1 MDAKEDLIN
10 ALSKWAAKLD
20 DPVYK
25 EKFKGFDKTLQFNFK
40 DQPFNLLMIFKNET
54 CELKEGSV
62 PNPDI
67 VIITSSHIILGIAK
81 GEINP
86 LKAFLS
92 RKLKAKGNRTDMIKV
107 QMLMKKIK

>member
-1 MDAKEDLIN
+1 MDVKEELLI

-20 DPVYK
+20 DPEYK
-25 EKFKGFDKTLQFNFK
+25 KKFKGFNKTLQFDFT
-40 DQPFNLLMIFKNET
+40 DQLFNILMIFKSET

-62 PNPDI
+62 SNPDI
-67 VIITSSHIILGIAK
+67 VITTTRKIILGIIN

-92 RKLKAKGNRTDMIKV
+92 RKLKAKGNRTDMLKI
-107 QMLMKKIK
+107 QLLMKMK

>member
-1 MDAKEDLIN
+1 MDVKEDLMN

-20 DPVYK
+20 DPKYK
-25 EKFKGFDKTLQFNFK
+25 EKFKGFDKTLQFNFN
-40 DQPFNLLMIFKNET
+40 DQSFNILMIFKNET

-62 PNPDI
+62 SNPDI
-67 VIITSSHIILGIAK
+67 VITTSSKVILGITK

-92 RKLKAKGNRTDMIKV
+92 RKLKAKGNRTDMIKI
-107 QMLMKKIK
+107 QMLMKMK

>member
-1 MDAKEDLIN
+1 MEAKEDLMN

-25 EKFKGFDKTLQFNFK
+25 EKFKGFDKTLQFNFL
-40 DQPFNLLMIFKNET
+40 DQSFNLLMVFKNEM

-62 PNPDI
+62 SNPDI
-67 VIITSSHIILGIAK
+67 VITTSSKTILGITK
-81 GEINP
+81 GEIHP

-92 RKLKAKGNRTDMIKV
+92 RKLKAKGNRTDMLKI
-107 QMLMKKIK
+107 QMLMK

>member
-1 MDAKEDLIN
+1 MDAKEDLMN
-10 ALSKWAAKLD
+10 ALSKWAAKHD
-20 DPVYK
+20 DPGYK

-40 DQPFNLLMIFKNET
+40 DQSFNLLMIFKNET
-54 CELKEGSV
+54 CELKEGFV

-67 VIITSSHIILGIAK
+67 VITTSSKIILGFTN

-92 RKLKAKGNRTDMIKV
+92 RKLKAKGNRKDMIKI
-107 QMLMKKIK
+107 QMLMKMK